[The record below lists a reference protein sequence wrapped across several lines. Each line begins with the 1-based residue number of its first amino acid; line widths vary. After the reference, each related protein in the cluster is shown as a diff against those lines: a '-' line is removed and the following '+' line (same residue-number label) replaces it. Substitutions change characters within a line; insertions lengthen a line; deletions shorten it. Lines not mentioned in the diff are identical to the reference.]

1 MVERLLGEQEVD
13 GSSPFTLTGVL
24 FSMSLK
30 RGTLIG
36 DTLARMPAPVVRH
49 LTILQCGKIALSGAI
64 FNNSGDDS
72 WCGAS
77 DASMGILGLII
88 DNPIELKRCGRM
100 DGIFLKKA
108 LFKPNKA
115 SLSPWESTV
124 YQAALNTAE
133 IQMRRLHDS
142 KELS

>member
-1 MVERLLGEQEVD
+1 
-13 GSSPFTLTGVL
+13 
-24 FSMSLK
+24 MSLK

-49 LTILQCGKIALSGAI
+49 LTILQCGKIALSEAI
-64 FNNSGDDS
+64 FKNSGDDA

-77 DASMGILGLII
+77 DAAMGILGLII
-88 DNPIELKRCGRM
+88 EDPVELRGCGRL
-100 DGIFLKKA
+100 DGIFLKKY
-108 LFKPNKA
+108 LFKPQKA
-115 SLSPWESTV
+115 PLSPWEATV

-142 KELS
+142 KELT